1 MKALIILIASLSAFS
16 QTTVISDTLTA
27 AVGGGNWTGRVIVS
41 LNSPGSATPLYY
53 STTSLAG
60 WQQTICIGVTGS
72 DCTVTTAAGVITLT
86 VYTNDV
92 ITPSGTSYRAQFQPQ
107 RGEGWMETWVVAAGN
122 TKLYQIRATRVPT
135 PTTTFSPSQMSSGG
149 ATTGQYLRW
158 SGTAWA
164 PYTFAGLSDPTTT
177 TGDIIYRNSGGTLSR
192 LGVGSSGQV
201 LTVAAGLPSWAA
213 ASGGVSSITG
223 TANQIAASASTGAVT
238 LSIPNNPTLPG
249 TTTGT
254 FSGNLTGNVTGNVSG
269 NAGTA
274 TALASALG
282 ADRVLFGD
290 GTGVPA
296 TDQYWKYVAW
306 PGSPVAGTTFNRM
319 NITDASPPSGG
330 YYDTNAGYDIS
341 IRRTYTALPYTPS
354 APVVNSVGGIYLHQS
369 FDFTAPVSSE
379 YLSAVHAEVE
389 VPNTSSQAISYLE
402 GAVFNVGNYG
412 SGTVNAMDGLY
423 FSAYNYGSAATSIR
437 GIYGGGA
444 HLGTGNVSAL
454 AGMSLEGYNYSATV
468 VSINQGMLLYSG
480 MAGGGGSITTAYG
493 IRNRFDTTG
502 TIGTAYAYQSTRIG
516 STSPTTAWDIS
527 AETGFNS
534 RLLGK
539 LAVGPSNS
547 TAPTVTMIVRDATTT
562 TGDTSMVV
570 QAGPGQASALQAWQ
584 DTSATVLFKIASDGI
599 PQWTSIAEPTC
610 NSSNR
615 GKVTMVQGGA
625 GVADTFRICVKAS
638 DDSYY
643 FASIL

>member
-1 MKALIILIASLSAFS
+1 MKALIILIASLAAFG

-27 AVGGGNWTGRVIVS
+27 TVGAGTWTGKVTVS
-41 LNSPGSATPLYY
+41 LNNPSVAQPLYY

-60 WQQTICIGVTGS
+60 WQQTVCVGVTGG
-72 DCTVTTAAGVITLT
+72 DCTSTTAAGVFTITL
-86 VYTNDV
+86 YTNDV
-92 ITPSGTSYRAQFQPQ
+92 ITPAGTSYKAVYQPA
-107 RGEGWMETWVVAAGN
+107 RGPGWMETWTVAAGN
-122 TKLYQIRATRVPT
+122 TKLYQIRATTIPT
-135 PTTTFSPSQMSSGG
+135 PTVTIAPSQISSGG

-164 PYTFAGLSDPTTT
+164 PYTLTGFLTDPTTT
-177 TGDIIYRNSGGTLSR
+177 TGDILYRNSGGSITR
-192 LGVGSSGQV
+192 LGIGTSGQV
-201 LTVAAGLPSWAA
+201 LTVSGGGIPSWAA
-213 ASGGVSSITG
+213 ATGAVTSITG
-223 TANQIAASASTGAVT
+223 TANQIAASSSTGAIT

-254 FSGNLTGNVTGNVSG
+254 FSGNLTGNAS
-269 NAGTA
+269 TA
-274 TALASALG
+274 TALASSLG
-282 ADRVLFGD
+282 ADRVLLGA

-296 TDQYWKYVAW
+296 TDQYFTYVAW
-306 PGSPVAGTTFNRM
+306 PGSPVAGTTFNRL
-319 NITDASPPSGG
+319 NLTDASPPSGG
-330 YYDTNAGYDIS
+330 YYDTNAGYDLS

-354 APVVNSVGGIYLHQS
+354 APTVNSIGGIYLHQS
-369 FDFTAPVSSE
+369 FAFSAPVTDE

-389 VPNTSSQAISYLE
+389 VPNTSSQAIGYLE
-402 GAVFNVGNYG
+402 GAVFNVNNSG
-412 SGTVNAMDGLY
+412 SGTVNTMDGLY
-423 FSAYNYGSAATSIR
+423 FSAFNYGAAATSIR
-437 GIYGGGA
+437 GVYGGAA
-444 HLGTGNVSAL
+444 HFGSGTVGGL
-454 AGMSLEGYNYSATV
+454 AGMSVEGYNYSAATV
-468 VSINQGMLLYSG
+468 TTNQGLLLYSG
-480 MAGGGGSITTAYG
+480 MAGGGGAITTAYG

-502 TIGTAYAYQSTRIG
+502 SITTAYAYQSTRIG

-570 QAGPGQASALQAWQ
+570 QGGPGQTSSLQAWQ
-584 DTSATVLFKIASDGI
+584 DNSATVLFKIASDGI

-615 GKVTMVQGGA
+615 GKITMVQGGA
-625 GVADTFRICVKAS
+625 GVADTLRVCVKDAA
-638 DDSYY
+638 DAY
-643 FASIL
+643 AWAAIL

>member
-1 MKALIILIASLSAFS
+1 MKAIILLLASLAAFS
-16 QTTVISDTLTA
+16 QTTVISDTLTG
-27 AVGGGNWTGRVIVS
+27 AVGGGAWTGKVTVS
-41 LNSPGSATPLYY
+41 LNSPGVAQPLYY

-60 WQQTICIGVTGS
+60 WQQTICVGVTGG
-72 DCTVTTAAGVITLT
+72 DCYSQLSAGAFAITL
-86 VYTNDV
+86 YTNDV
-92 ITPSGTSYRAQFQPQ
+92 ITPAGTSYKAIYQPL
-107 RGEGWMETWVVAAGN
+107 RGPGWTETWTVAAGN
-122 TKLYQIRATRVPT
+122 TKLYQIRATTIPT
-135 PTTTFSPSQMSSGG
+135 PTVTITPSQISSGG

-164 PYTFAGLSDPTTT
+164 PYTFSGLSDPTTT
-177 TGDIIYRNSGGTLSR
+177 TGDILYRNSGGSITR
-192 LGVGSSGQV
+192 LGIGSSGQV
-201 LTVAAGLPSWAA
+201 LTVAAGIPSWAA

-223 TANQIAASASTGAVT
+223 TANQISASASTGAVT
-238 LSIPNNPTLPG
+238 LSIPTNPTLPG

-254 FSGNLTGNVTGNVSG
+254 FSGNLTGDVTGNAS
-269 NAGTA
+269 TA
-274 TALASALG
+274 TALASSLG
-282 ADRVLFGD
+282 ADRVLFGA

-319 NITDASPPSGG
+319 NLTDASPPSGG

-369 FDFTAPVSSE
+369 FDFAAPVSSE
-379 YLSAVHAEVE
+379 YLSAVHGEVE

-402 GAVFNVGNYG
+402 GVVMNVANYG
-412 SGTVNAMDGLY
+412 SGSVNSMDGLY
-423 FSAYNYGSAATSIR
+423 FSAFNNGGAATSIR

-444 HLGTGNVSAL
+444 HFGSGNVGAI

-468 VSINQGMLLYSG
+468 VTTNHGMLLYSG

-493 IRNRFDTTG
+493 LRNRFDTTG

-516 STSPTTAWDIS
+516 STAPTTAWDIS

-547 TAPTVTMIVRDATTT
+547 SAPTVTMIVRDATTT

-570 QAGPGQASALQAWQ
+570 QAGPGQTSSLQAWQ
-584 DTSATVLFKIASDGI
+584 DNSATVLFKIAADGI

-610 NSSNR
+610 NSGNR
-615 GKVTMVQGGA
+615 GKITMVQGGA
-625 GVADTFRICVKAS
+625 GVADTLRVCVKDS
-638 DDSYY
+638 SDSYLW
-643 FASIL
+643 ATVL